1 MIHTAALTLDF
12 ALPPE
17 LEASAPPEERG
28 IGRDDV
34 RLMASY
40 RSSGR
45 IEHHRFRELPD
56 LLLPGDLLVVNTSAT
71 IPAALHGFVLGEPAL
86 LHLSARRDDGSW
98 IVELR
103 HRDPGRGTST
113 PWLDAR
119 PNTVVLLPSR
129 GRAILRAP
137 ALATAVG
144 ETRLWTAEL
153 DTPSSTRA
161 YLEEHGRPIRYSY
174 VGVDLPITAYQS
186 VFACDPG
193 SAEMPSASRPFTAEI
208 VTRLVARG
216 VAIAPVLLHCG
227 VSSLEG
233 REPPVP
239 ERFRVSP
246 QTAERVNAAHR
257 VGGRIIAVGTTV
269 VRALESAAV
278 APGLVLPA
286 DGWTEL
292 EVRSDHQLRVVDGV
306 LTGWHEPRASHLT
319 LLEAVA
325 GRALLE
331 ISYRAALDQGYLWHE
346 FGDCHLILP

>member
-1 MIHTAALTLDF
+1 MINSPARKLDF

-17 LEASAPPEERG
+17 LEASTPPEERG

-40 RSSGR
+40 RSSR
-45 IEHHRFRELPD
+45 HIEHHRFPELPD

-71 IPAALHGFVLGEPAL
+71 IPAALHGLVLGQPAL

-103 HRDPGRGTST
+103 HRNPDQGSSG

-119 PNTVVLLPSR
+119 PNTVVLLPAR

-137 ALATAVG
+137 ALATATG
-144 ETRLWTAEL
+144 ETRLWSAEL
-153 DTPSSTRA
+153 DLPSSARE
-161 YLEEHGRPIRYSY
+161 YLAEHGRPIRYSY
-174 VGVDLPITAYQS
+174 VGVDRPIAAYQS
-186 VFACDPG
+186 VFASDPG

-216 VAIAPVLLHCG
+216 VGIAPVLLHCG
-227 VSSLEG
+227 VSSLEAH
-233 REPPVP
+233 EPPVP

-246 QTAERVNAAHR
+246 QTAERVNATHR
-257 VGGRIIAVGTTV
+257 LGGRVIAVGTTV

-278 APGLVLPA
+278 ASGLVLPA

-292 EVRSDHQLRVVDGV
+292 VLRSDHELRVVDGV

-319 LLEAVA
+319 LLAAVA
-325 GRALLE
+325 GPALLE
-331 ISYRAALDQGYLWHE
+331 ASYRAALDEGYLWHE

>member
-1 MIHTAALTLDF
+1 MINSPARPLDF

-17 LEASAPPEERG
+17 LEAAAPPEERG
-28 IGRDDV
+28 VGRDDV
-34 RLMASY
+34 RLMTSY
-40 RSSGR
+40 RSNGR
-45 IEHHRFRELPD
+45 IEHHRFPELPD

-71 IPAALHGFVLGEPAL
+71 IPAALHGFVLDQPAV

-103 HRDPGRGTST
+103 HRDADNGSST

-119 PNTVVLLPSR
+119 PNTVVLLPAR

-137 ALATAVG
+137 ALATAAG
-144 ETRLWTAEL
+144 ETRLWSAEL
-153 DTPSSTRA
+153 DMPWSARE
-161 YLEEHGRPIRYSY
+161 YLAEHGRPIRYSH
-174 VGVDLPITAYQS
+174 VGVDRPIGAYQS
-186 VFACDPG
+186 VFASDPG

-216 VAIAPVLLHCG
+216 VGITPVLLHCG
-227 VSSLEG
+227 VSSLEAH
-233 REPPVP
+233 EPPLP
-239 ERFRVSP
+239 ERFRVSA
-246 QTAERVNAAHR
+246 QAAERVNATHR
-257 VGGRIIAVGTTV
+257 LGGRIIAVGTTV

-278 APGLVLPA
+278 ACGLVLPT

-292 EVRSDHQLRVVDGV
+292 VLRSDHELRVVDGV
-306 LTGWHEPRASHLT
+306 LTGWHEPRASHLM

-331 ISYRAALDQGYLWHE
+331 ASYRAALDGGYLWHE

>member
-1 MIHTAALTLDF
+1 MIHTPALTLDF

-161 YLEEHGRPIRYSY
+161 YLEEHGR
-174 VGVDLPITAYQS
+174 L
-186 VFACDPG
+186 
-193 SAEMPSASRPFTAEI
+193 
-208 VTRLVARG
+208 
-216 VAIAPVLLHCG
+216 
-227 VSSLEG
+227 
-233 REPPVP
+233 
-239 ERFRVSP
+239 SP